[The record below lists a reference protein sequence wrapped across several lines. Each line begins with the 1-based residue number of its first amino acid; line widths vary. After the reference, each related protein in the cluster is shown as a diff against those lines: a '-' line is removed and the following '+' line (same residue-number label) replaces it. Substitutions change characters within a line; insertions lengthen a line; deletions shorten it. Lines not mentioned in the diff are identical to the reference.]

1 MTDET
6 LAAKADL
13 LLRNALQA
21 QPKMTHNEAWELAVK
36 SWSDL
41 GADFNSSQT
50 KAWTSVIQLLH
61 RLFYS
66 EKKEN
71 LTPSSSV
78 ISRNKDAPERLAIV
92 KLLRNYR
99 EERRNF

>member
-6 LAAKADL
+6 LAAKVDL
-13 LLRNALQA
+13 LLRSALQA

-36 SWSDL
+36 SWGDL
-41 GADFNSSQT
+41 GADFNSAQT
-50 KAWTSVIQLLH
+50 KAWTSVTQLLH

-71 LTPSSSV
+71 LTPPSYV
-78 ISRNKDAPERLAIV
+78 VSRNKDASERLAIV
-92 KLLRNYR
+92 KLLKNYR
-99 EERRNF
+99 KERRNF